1 MKKKIAF
8 IVLCFLCT
16 SCPKTGLDGAYT
28 IQKSDEKGT
37 YIYSGLKLNEK
48 EIALLDLE
56 CYLSYNEKSIN
67 VEVPYELEKEIIIES
82 VGLYFTGF
90 SYKEYY
96 FNLSIFIE
104 TSPLESGYNI
114 NLDIDSRIDVKLFD
128 EYFYFFFAYKDP
140 ITSETLKIENYTI
153 NFLFKQ

>member
-1 MKKKIAF
+1 MKKF
-8 IVLCFLCT
+8 LLFTLCF
-16 SCPKTGLDGAYT
+16 SCMSCYKTGLDGAYT

-37 YIYSGLKLNEK
+37 YIYSGIKLNKK

-67 VEVPYELEKEIIIES
+67 VEIPYELEKEIIIEK
-82 VGLYFTGF
+82 VGLYFSGC
-90 SYKEYY
+90 YGKEYY

-114 NLDIDSRIDVKLFD
+114 NLDIDSRIDVNLFD
-128 EYFYFFFAYKDP
+128 EYFNFFFAYKDP
-140 ITSETLKIENYTI
+140 ITSETLKIENYTM